1 MDAAWTRPDPN
12 GSSRR
17 DSYSGSSLLK
27 INKMSNNSKVLALK
41 YRPQIFDD
49 LIGQEVVAETIT
61 NSIKADKIPN
71 AYLFTGIRGI
81 GKTTTARIV
90 AKGLNCLNGIENL
103 CKEDLCEN
111 CKSIA
116 DSNHI
121 DVLEMDAASKTGVD
135 DVRDLIEFSRYG
147 PTSAKYKI
155 FIIDEVHMLS
165 KQAFN
170 ALLKTLEEP
179 PEYLKFIFAT
189 TEIKKIP
196 ITVVSRCQRFDLSRI
211 KSSELFEFIKDIKEK
226 EKGKAS
232 DEALKLIVKIS
243 EGSVRDALS
252 LLDRALLSLD
262 EKKELDLNAAQKI
275 FGYFDKSQLINL
287 FELILKGEEEKVI
300 NIYRKIYDQGVEPK
314 VFINDFLEILYY
326 FKNINSLSLESTNF
340 TLNDEEFS
348 KIKDISNQVDSEV
361 LILFWQFAISS
372 LEELDIV
379 SNQHL
384 SIEMFLIRLMHLSS
398 IKLKK
403 NIDQEVKND
412 KEANKTDNKEK
423 EFENNSRV
431 VDQIKNIA
439 QEKNHKPE
447 VKPEIKA
454 INKNLINSFDDLL
467 DICTQKKEIKLKY
480 ELEKNV
486 NLVKFEINSIEIS
499 FNDNLDKDFV
509 KDLSSKL
516 FEWTG
521 ERWIITFSKSK
532 GDMSVKEKQKN
543 KKDELINEIKSSE
556 IYKMV
561 IKKFPD
567 AELLD
572 VKLNEKKEDK
582 NDWFYKD
589 FR

>member
-1 MDAAWTRPDPN
+1 MN
-12 GSSRR
+12 
-17 DSYSGSSLLK
+17 
-27 INKMSNNSKVLALK
+27 NNSKVLALK
-41 YRPQIFDD
+41 YRPKTFDD

-61 NSIKADKIPN
+61 NSIKSDKIPN

-103 CKEDLCEN
+103 CKENLCNN

-116 DSNHI
+116 DSSHI

-211 KSSELFEFIKDIKEK
+211 KSSELFEFIKNIKEK
-226 EKGKAS
+226 ENGKAS

-262 EKKELDLNAAQKI
+262 EKTELDLNTAQKI

-340 TLNDEEFS
+340 SLNDDEFS
-348 KIKDISNQVDSEV
+348 KIKELSNQVDPEV

-398 IKLKK
+398 IKLNK
-403 NIDQEVKND
+403 NTDLEQSND
-412 KEANKTDNKEK
+412 NLDNQTTNKENEQK
-423 EFENNSRV
+423 FEDNSRIIN
-431 VDQIKNIA
+431 QIKNIA
-439 QEKNHKPE
+439 QEEKQKSE

-454 INKNLINSFDDLL
+454 IDKNFINSFDDLL
-467 DICTQKKEIKLKY
+467 NICTLKKEIKLKY

-486 NLVKFEINSIEIS
+486 NLVKFERNRIEIS

-516 FEWTG
+516 YEWTA

-532 GDMSVKEKQKN
+532 GEMSVKEKQKN
-543 KKDELINEIKSSE
+543 KKDELISEIKNSE
-556 IYKMV
+556 IYKKVME
-561 IKKFPD
+561 KFPD
-567 AELLD
+567 AELID

-582 NDWFYKD
+582 ND
-589 FR
+589 

>member
-1 MDAAWTRPDPN
+1 MN
-12 GSSRR
+12 
-17 DSYSGSSLLK
+17 
-27 INKMSNNSKVLALK
+27 NNSKVLALK
-41 YRPQIFDD
+41 YRPQVFDD

-90 AKGLNCLNGIENL
+90 AKGLNCLKGIENL
-103 CKEDLCEN
+103 CKKELCEN

-116 DSNHI
+116 NASHI

-147 PTSAKYKI
+147 PTSAKFKI

-179 PEYLKFIFAT
+179 PAYLKFIFAT

-211 KSSELFEFIKDIKEK
+211 KSTELFEFIKKIKDK
-226 EKGKAS
+226 ENGKVS

-252 LLDRALLSLD
+252 LLDRGLLSL
-262 EKKELDLNAAQKI
+262 EQNTELDLNAAQKI

-287 FELILKGEEEKVI
+287 FELILKGDEEKVI

-340 TLNDEEFS
+340 SLNDEEFS
-348 KIKDISNQVDSEV
+348 KIKEISNQVNSEI
-361 LILFWQFAISS
+361 LILFWQFAVSS

-398 IKLKK
+398 IKLKQDTK
-403 NIDQEVKND
+403 KEQTSYNIDDRIQK
-412 KEANKTDNKEK
+412 KEK
-423 EFENNSRV
+423 EDEFEDNSRV
-431 VDQIKNIA
+431 INQIKNVA
-439 QEKNHKPE
+439 QEEKHKPDVKQE
-447 VKPEIKA
+447 VEA
-454 INKNLINSFDDLL
+454 IDKNLINSFEDLL

-486 NLVKFEINSIEIS
+486 NLVKFERNRIEIS

-516 FEWTG
+516 FEWTS

-532 GDMSVKEKQKN
+532 GEMSVKEKQKN
-543 KKDELINEIKSSE
+543 KKDELINEAKSSE
-556 IYKMV
+556 AYKIV

-567 AELLD
+567 VELVD
-572 VKLNEKKEDK
+572 VKLNGKEEDK
-582 NDWFYKD
+582 ND
-589 FR
+589 

>member
-1 MDAAWTRPDPN
+1 MN
-12 GSSRR
+12 
-17 DSYSGSSLLK
+17 
-27 INKMSNNSKVLALK
+27 NNSKVLALK
-41 YRPQIFDD
+41 YRPQSFDD
-49 LIGQEVVAETIT
+49 LIGQEVVVETIT
-61 NSIKADKIPN
+61 NSIKANKVPN

-90 AKGLNCLNGIENL
+90 AKALNCSNGIENL
-103 CKEDLCEN
+103 CKENLCEN
-111 CKSIA
+111 CEAITNS
-116 DSNHI
+116 SHI

-211 KSSELFEFIKDIKEK
+211 KSTELFEFIKKIKDK
-226 EKGKAS
+226 ENGKVS
-232 DEALKLIVKIS
+232 DDALKLIIKIS

-262 EKKELDLNAAQKI
+262 DNTELDLNAAQKI
-275 FGYFDKSQLINL
+275 FGYFDKSQLIDL
-287 FELILKGEEEKVI
+287 FQLILNGEENKVI

-314 VFINDFLEILYY
+314 VFINDFLELLYY
-326 FKNINSLSLESTNF
+326 FKNINSLTLESTNF
-340 TLNDEEFS
+340 SLNDEEFTR
-348 KIKDISNQVDSEV
+348 IKDISSQVDAEV

-398 IKLKK
+398 IKSKK
-403 NIDQEVKND
+403 TPDLN
-412 KEANKTDNKEK
+412 TDESLESAAVPKQTDI
-423 EFENNSRV
+423 ENV
-431 VDQIKNIA
+431 TQAIDQIKNIA
-439 QEKNHKPE
+439 QEKKIKLE
-447 VKPEIKA
+447 IETEIKA
-454 INKNLINSFDDLL
+454 IDKSLINSFNDLL
-467 DICTQKKEIKLKY
+467 DACSEKKEIKLKY

-486 NLVKFEINSIEIS
+486 NLVKFERNRIEIS

-509 KDLSSKL
+509 KDLSAKL
-516 FEWTG
+516 FEWTS

-532 GDMSVKEKQKN
+532 GEMSVKEKQKN
-543 KKDELINEIKSSE
+543 KKEELINEVKNSE
-556 IYKMV
+556 IYKT
-561 IKKFPD
+561 IIEKFPD
-567 AELLD
+567 AELTD
-572 VKLNEKKEDK
+572 VKLNKKED
-582 NDWFYKD
+582 
-589 FR
+589 

>member
-1 MDAAWTRPDPN
+1 MN
-12 GSSRR
+12 
-17 DSYSGSSLLK
+17 
-27 INKMSNNSKVLALK
+27 NNSKVLALK
-41 YRPQIFDD
+41 YRPQTFDD

-90 AKGLNCLNGIENL
+90 AKGLNCLKGIENL
-103 CKEDLCEN
+103 CKEDLCNN

-116 DSNHI
+116 ESSHI

-211 KSSELFEFIKDIKEK
+211 KSSELFEFIKGVKEK
-226 EKGKAS
+226 ENGKAS
-232 DEALKLIVKIS
+232 DAALKLIVKIS

-262 EKKELDLNAAQKI
+262 EKTELDLNAAQKI
-275 FGYFDKSQLINL
+275 FGFFNKSQLINL
-287 FELILKGEEEKVI
+287 FELVLKGDEEKVI
-300 NIYRKIYDQGVEPK
+300 NIYRKIYDQGIEPK
-314 VFINDFLEILYY
+314 VFMNDFLEILYY
-326 FKNINSLSLESTNF
+326 FKNIDSLSLESTNF
-340 TLNDEEFS
+340 SLNDEEFS

-403 NIDQEVKND
+403 NLDQEQKN
-412 KEANKTDNKEK
+412 NNLDNQPVNEQM
-423 EFENNSRV
+423 FEDNSRTIS
-431 VDQIKNIA
+431 QIKNIA
-439 QEKNHKPE
+439 QEEKQKSQS
-447 VKPEIKA
+447 KPEIKSTE
-454 INKNLINSFDDLL
+454 KNLINSFEDLL
-467 DICTQKKEIKLKY
+467 EICTLKKEIKLKY

-486 NLVKFEINSIEIS
+486 NLVKFEINRIEIS

-516 FEWTG
+516 YEWTA

-532 GDMSVKEKQKN
+532 GQMSVKEKQKN
-543 KKDELINEIKSSE
+543 KKDELINEVKNLE
-556 IYKMV
+556 IYNKVME
-561 IKKFPD
+561 KFTD
-567 AELLD
+567 AELID
-572 VKLNEKKEDK
+572 IKLNERKEDK
-582 NDWFYKD
+582 ND
-589 FR
+589 